1 MKDRGSLSLVNR
13 RYLRIKV
20 FQGLYAY
27 YRTPDPDQ
35 LKLEREV
42 FESINRLYDL
52 YLYLISLIMQVQ
64 VAASEII
71 AQNKQK
77 RLPTRED
84 LDPNMRFVQNR
95 VFKKLRENVMLG
107 QLLERSKISWAEEHD
122 DIRRIF
128 KAFRE
133 DEAYNLYMSREDESL
148 ETDKGIIV
156 KLFTDYLG
164 INELMHAALEE
175 KDIYWQDDLPVAAM
189 TVIKTIQALPE
200 YDTTNTSILAD
211 LYKEKEEDQLFVKEL
226 FRKTTQFGEEYDKLI
241 SAKAENWESDRIAML
256 DMILMKMALAELEH
270 FSTVPVKVTL
280 NEYIELAKVYST
292 PKSKVFING
301 VLDKLVADFKRDNRI
316 QKRGRGLIE

>member
-27 YRTPDPDQ
+27 YRTPNPDQ

-42 FESINRLYDL
+42 FDSINRLYDL
-52 YLYLISLIMQVQ
+52 YLYLMSLVMQVQ

-71 AQNKQK
+71 AQNRQK
-77 RLPTRED
+77 RLPVHED
-84 LDPNMRFVQNR
+84 LHPNMRFVENK
-95 VFKKLRENVMLG
+95 VFKKLQENVMLR

-133 DEAYNLYMSREDESL
+133 DEAYNLYMSREDESF
-148 ETDKGIIV
+148 EIDKGIIV

-175 KDIYWQDDLPVAAM
+175 KDIYWQDDMPVAAM